1 MAILDW
7 ITIKGFK
14 SIKNVECLKLDP
26 INVLI
31 GPNGSG
37 KSSFIEV
44 FSFLR
49 AIRMGRL
56 QHYVGT
62 AGGADRILHFGT
74 RAATEALKIFVSF
87 DDGVNQYEV
96 RLVPTDTDDDSLSP
110 EMETVYFWDK
120 VNYSEPYG
128 ENLTGSDGEAG
139 LAAPSNRTGIAKH
152 IRGYLDTWRLY
163 HFHDTSSVSPMKS
176 TCDVND
182 DRFLQ
187 QDGSNL
193 AAFLYF
199 RYHRHRTSYD
209 LIRRTIQL
217 TAPFFDDFALAPL
230 SLNEDKIRLQW
241 RHRDSDADF
250 DAAALS
256 DGTLRF
262 IALTTLLQQ
271 PRETRPSVILLDEP
285 ELGLHPYAITMLAS
299 LVKKASL
306 ETQVV
311 MATQSPFLLD
321 HFEPED
327 VIVADRVNGEVT
339 FTRLDS
345 ESLEAW
351 LEDYSLGQLWE
362 KNEIGGRPA

>member
-1 MAILDW
+1 MATLDW

-14 SIKNVECLKLDP
+14 SIKNVERLKLNP
-26 INVLI
+26 INLLI

-44 FSFLR
+44 FAFLR
-49 AIRMGRL
+49 AIGRDRL
-56 QHYVGT
+56 RHYVGT
-62 AGGADRILHFGT
+62 AGGADRILHFGARMT
-74 RAATEALKIFVSF
+74 RELEISVSF
-87 DDGVNQYEV
+87 DEEVSQYGT
-96 RLVPTDTDDDSLSP
+96 RLVPTGDDSLFP
-110 EMETVYFWDK
+110 ETQTARYGTTEYTLVG
-120 VNYSEPYG
+120 SGGEP
-128 ENLTGSDGEAG
+128 
-139 LAAPSNRTGIAKH
+139 GIARFGTEIEAY
-152 IRGYLDTWRLY
+152 IRDYVDTWRHY
-163 HFHDTSSVSPMKS
+163 HFHDTSSVSPMKR

-182 DRFLQ
+182 NRFLQ

-199 RYHRHRTSYD
+199 LRHKHEASYD

-217 TAPFFDDFALAPL
+217 VAPFFDHFVLTPLA
-230 SLNEDKIRLQW
+230 LNEDKIRLQW

-262 IALTTLLQQ
+262 IALTTLLLQ
-271 PRETRPSVILLDEP
+271 PRDTRPSVILLDEP

-299 LVKKASL
+299 LFKKTSQ

-311 MATQSPFLLD
+311 MATQSPILLD

-327 VIVADRVNGEVT
+327 VIVADRINGEVT
-339 FTRLDS
+339 FARLDS
-345 ESLEAW
+345 EGLEAW

-362 KNEIGGRPA
+362 KNEIGGRPV

>member
-1 MAILDW
+1 MATLDC

-14 SIKNVECLKLDP
+14 SIKGVDCLKLNP

-44 FSFLR
+44 FAFLR
-49 AIRMGRL
+49 AIRRGRL
-56 QHYVGT
+56 QRYVRT
-62 AGGADRILHFGT
+62 AGGADHILHFGARVT
-74 RAATEALKIFVSF
+74 TELAISISF
-87 DDGVNQYEV
+87 NQDVNRYEI
-96 RLVPTDTDDDSLSP
+96 RLVPTDDDSLFP
-110 EMETVYFWDK
+110 AMETVSFWDK
-120 VNYSEPYG
+120 TRYQRPFDQT
-128 ENLTGSDGEAG
+128 LAGSSGEAG
-139 LAAPSNRTGIAKH
+139 IADTHFGAGIVAY
-152 IRGYLDTWRLY
+152 IRDYLDTWCLY

-176 TCDVND
+176 TCDVHDN
-182 DRFLQ
+182 RFLQ

-199 RYHRHRTSYD
+199 LCQKHTVSYD

-217 TAPFFDDFALAPL
+217 VAPFFDDFALAPL
-230 SLNEDKIRLQW
+230 ALNGDKIRLQW
-241 RHRDSDADF
+241 RHRDSDADS

-285 ELGLHPYAITMLAS
+285 ELGLHPYAITILAS

-327 VIVADRVNGEVT
+327 VIVADRINGEVS
-339 FTRLDS
+339 FERLKS
-345 ESLEAW
+345 ERLEAW

>member
-7 ITIKGFK
+7 ITVRGFK
-14 SIKNVECLKLDP
+14 GIKDLERLRLSS

-31 GPNGSG
+31 GPNGTG

-49 AIRMGRL
+49 AIRRGRL

-62 AGGADRILHFGT
+62 AGGAERVLHFGARVT
-74 RAATEALKIFVSF
+74 PELQISVSF
-87 DDGVNQYEV
+87 NEEVNQYEI
-96 RLVPTDTDDDSLSP
+96 RLAPTADGSLFP
-110 EMETVYFWDK
+110 ELETVYFWHK
-120 VNYSEPYG
+120 SEYRQPYG
-128 ENLTGSDGEAG
+128 KNLSGSGGEAG
-139 LAAPSNRTGIAKH
+139 ISDLLSQTGIANY
-152 IRGYLDTWRLY
+152 IREYLDTWHLY

-182 DRFLQ
+182 NRFLQ

-193 AAFLYF
+193 AAFLYLL
-199 RYHRHRTSYD
+199 RQKHDVNYN

-217 TAPFFDDFALAPL
+217 IAPFFDDFVLAPL
-230 SLNEDKIRLQW
+230 ALNEDKIRLQW
-241 RHRDSDADF
+241 RHRGSDTDF
-250 DAAALS
+250 DVASLS

-262 IALTTLLQQ
+262 IALTTLLLQ
-271 PRETRPSVILLDEP
+271 PWHTRPSVILLDEP

-299 LVKKASL
+299 LVKKTAP

-311 MATQSPFLLD
+311 MATQSPILLD

-327 VIVADRVNGEVT
+327 VIVADRENGEVT
-339 FTRLDS
+339 FTRLHS
-345 ESLEAW
+345 ASLEAW
-351 LEDYSLGQLWE
+351 LQDYSLGQLWE
-362 KNEIGGRPA
+362 KNEIGGRPS

>member
-1 MAILDW
+1 MEILDW
-7 ITIKGFK
+7 ITVKGFK
-14 SIKNVECLKLDP
+14 SIKNVECLMLKP

-56 QHYVGT
+56 QHYIGT
-62 AGGADRILHFGT
+62 AGGANHILHFGART
-74 RAATEALKIFVSF
+74 TGELEISVSF
-87 DDGVNQYEV
+87 NEGVNQYEI
-96 RLVPTDTDDDSLSP
+96 RLAPTEDDSLFT
-110 EMETVYFWDK
+110 ETEAVYFWDK
-120 VNYSEPYG
+120 AKYERPYG
-128 ENLTGSDGEAG
+128 VNLSGSGGEAG
-139 LAAPSNRTGIAKH
+139 IADPRGQTGIADY
-152 IRGYLDTWRLY
+152 IRDYLDTWRLY
-163 HFHDTSSVSPMKS
+163 HFHDTSSVSPMKR
-176 TCDVND
+176 TCDVIDN
-182 DRFLQ
+182 RFLQ

-199 RYHRHRTSYD
+199 LRHKHGTDYE
-209 LIRRTIQL
+209 LIRRAIQL
-217 TAPFFDDFALAPL
+217 VAPFFDDFALAPL
-230 SLNEDKIRLQW
+230 ALNENKIRLQW
-241 RHRDSDADF
+241 RHRNSEADF

-262 IALTTLLQQ
+262 IALATLLQQ
-271 PRETRPSVILLDEP
+271 PRETRPSVILMDEP
-285 ELGLHPYAITMLAS
+285 ELGLHPYAIMMLAS

-311 MATQSPFLLD
+311 VATQSPLLLD

-327 VIVADRVNGEVT
+327 VIVADRLNGEVA
-339 FTRLDS
+339 FSRLNF
-345 ESLEAW
+345 ERLEVW

>member
-1 MAILDW
+1 MEILDW
-7 ITIKGFK
+7 ITVKGFK
-14 SIKNVECLKLDP
+14 SIKNVECLMLKP

-56 QHYVGT
+56 QHYIGT
-62 AGGADRILHFGT
+62 AGGANHILHFGART
-74 RAATEALKIFVSF
+74 TGELEISVSF
-87 DDGVNQYEV
+87 NEGVNQYEI
-96 RLVPTDTDDDSLSP
+96 RLVPTDDDSLFT
-110 EMETVYFWDK
+110 ETEAVYFWDK
-120 VNYSEPYG
+120 AKYEQPYG
-128 ENLTGSDGEAG
+128 VYLSGTGGEAG
-139 LAAPSNRTGIAKH
+139 IADPRGQTGIADY
-152 IRGYLDTWRLY
+152 IRDYLDTWRLY
-163 HFHDTSSVSPMKS
+163 HFHDTSSVSPMKR
-176 TCDVND
+176 TCDVIDN
-182 DRFLQ
+182 RFLQ

-199 RYHRHRTSYD
+199 LRHKHGTDYE

-217 TAPFFDDFALAPL
+217 VAPFFDDFALAPL
-230 SLNEDKIRLQW
+230 ALNENKIRLQW
-241 RHRDSDADF
+241 RHRNSEADF

-262 IALTTLLQQ
+262 IALATLLQQ

-285 ELGLHPYAITMLAS
+285 ELGLHPYAIMMLAS

-311 MATQSPFLLD
+311 VATQSPLLLD

-327 VIVADRVNGEVT
+327 VIVADRLNGEVA
-339 FTRLDS
+339 FSRLNF
-345 ESLEAW
+345 ERLEVW

>member
-1 MAILDW
+1 MATLDW

-14 SIKNVECLKLDP
+14 SIKNVERLKLSP
-26 INVLI
+26 INLLI

-49 AIRMGRL
+49 AIRRGWLR
-56 QHYVGT
+56 HYVRK
-62 AGGADRILHFGT
+62 AGGANRILHFGARLT
-74 RAATEALKIFVSF
+74 TELEISISF
-87 DDGVNQYEV
+87 DQGVNRYEI
-96 RLVPTDTDDDSLSP
+96 RLVPTDDDSFFL
-110 EMETVYFWDK
+110 ETETVRDGTTEYTL
-120 VNYSEPYG
+120 V
-128 ENLTGSDGEAG
+128 GSSGEAG
-139 LAAPSNRTGIAKH
+139 IADTRFGTKIPAY
-152 IRGYLDTWRLY
+152 IRDHLDTWRHY
-163 HFHDTSSVSPMKS
+163 HFQDTSSVSPMKR
-176 TCDVND
+176 TWEVHDN
-182 DRFLQ
+182 RFLRE
-187 QDGSNL
+187 DGSNL
-193 AAFLYF
+193 ASFLYLL
-199 RYHRHRTSYD
+199 RQKHEVSYN
-209 LIRRTIQL
+209 LIRRTTQL
-217 TAPFFDDFALAPL
+217 VAPFFDDFFLAPL
-230 SLNEDKIRLQW
+230 ALNEDTIRLQW

-262 IALTTLLQQ
+262 VALATLLLQ
-271 PRETRPSVILLDEP
+271 PRDTRPSIILLDEP

-299 LVKKASL
+299 LVKKASQ

-311 MATQSPFLLD
+311 MATQSPILLD

-327 VIVADRVNGEVT
+327 VIVADRVNGEVA

-345 ESLEAW
+345 ASLEVW

>member
-1 MAILDW
+1 MATLDC

-14 SIKNVECLKLDP
+14 SIKNVERLKLGP

-37 KSSFIEV
+37 KSSFIEA
-44 FSFLR
+44 FAFLR
-49 AIRMGRL
+49 AIWRERL
-56 QHYVGT
+56 RHYVGT
-62 AGGADRILHFGT
+62 AGGANRILHFGARVT
-74 RAATEALKIFVSF
+74 TELRIFVSF
-87 DDGVNQYEV
+87 NQGVNQYEIK
-96 RLVPTDTDDDSLSP
+96 LVPRDDDSLFP
-110 EMETVYFWDK
+110 ETETVWQKTSDQRP
-120 VNYSEPYG
+120 SEYT
-128 ENLTGSDGEAG
+128 LVGSRGEAG
-139 LAAPSNRTGIAKH
+139 IADTRFGTEIPAC
-152 IRGYLDTWRLY
+152 IRDYLDTWRHY
-163 HFHDTSSVSPMKS
+163 HFQDTSSVSPMKR
-176 TCDVND
+176 TWDVHDN
-182 DRFLQ
+182 RFLRE
-187 QDGSNL
+187 DGSNL
-193 AAFLYF
+193 ASFLYLL
-199 RYHRHRTSYD
+199 RQKHEVSYN

-217 TAPFFDDFALAPL
+217 VAPFFDDFFLAPL
-230 SLNEDKIRLQW
+230 ALNEDTIRLQW
-241 RHRDSDADF
+241 RHRDSDAEF

-299 LVKKASL
+299 LVKKVSL

-345 ESLEAW
+345 KGLEAW

>member
-1 MAILDW
+1 MATLDW

-14 SIKNVECLKLDP
+14 SIKNVERLKLNP
-26 INVLI
+26 INLLI

-49 AIRMGRL
+49 SIQRGRL

-62 AGGADRILHFGT
+62 TGGADRILHFGART
-74 RAATEALKIFVSF
+74 TQEIEIFVSF
-87 DDGVNQYEV
+87 NKEVNRYQI
-96 RLVPTDTDDDSLSP
+96 RLVPTGDDSLFP
-110 EMETVYFWDK
+110 VMEKVYFWDK
-120 VNYSEPYG
+120 TNYEQPYD
-128 ENLTGSDGEAG
+128 EDLFGSGGEAG
-139 LAAPSNRTGIAKH
+139 IAAPRHRTGIARH
-152 IRGYLDTWRLY
+152 ILGYLDTWRRY

-182 DRFLQ
+182 NRFLQ

-193 AAFLYF
+193 AAFLYLL
-199 RYHRHRTSYD
+199 HQKHVASYNT
-209 LIRRTIQL
+209 IRRSIQL
-217 TAPFFDDFALAPL
+217 VAPFFDDFFLAPL
-230 SLNEDKIRLQW
+230 ALNEDAIRLQW

-250 DAAALS
+250 DASTLS

-299 LVKKASL
+299 LVKKASQ

-311 MATQSPFLLD
+311 MATQSPILLD

-327 VIVADRVNGEVT
+327 VIVADRVNGEVA

-345 ESLEAW
+345 ASLEVW

-362 KNEIGGRPA
+362 KNEIGGRPV

>member
-7 ITIKGFK
+7 ITVKGFK
-14 SIKNVECLKLDP
+14 SIKNVECLMLKP

-62 AGGADRILHFGT
+62 AGGAEHILHFGART
-74 RAATEALKIFVSF
+74 TGELEISVSF
-87 DDGVNQYEV
+87 NEGVNQYEI
-96 RLVPTDTDDDSLSP
+96 RLVPTDDDSLFPKS
-110 EMETVYFWDK
+110 EAVYFWDK
-120 VNYSEPYG
+120 PNYPRPY
-128 ENLTGSDGEAG
+128 ETNISGSDGEAG
-139 LAAPSNRTGIAKH
+139 IAEPRGQTGIADY
-152 IRGYLDTWRLY
+152 IREYLDTWRLY
-163 HFHDTSSVSPMKS
+163 HFHDTSSVSPMKK

-182 DRFLQ
+182 NRFLR

-199 RYHRHRTSYD
+199 LHHKHNTSYN
-209 LIRRTIQL
+209 LIQRTIQL
-217 TAPFFDDFALAPL
+217 VAPFFDDFALAPL
-230 SLNEDKIRLQW
+230 ALNEDKIRLEW
-241 RHRDSDADF
+241 RHRDSDAHF

-262 IALTTLLQQ
+262 IALATLLQQ

-299 LVKKASL
+299 LVKKASQ

-311 MATQSPFLLD
+311 MATQSPILLD
-321 HFEPED
+321 HFEPKD
-327 VIVADRVNGEVT
+327 VIVANRINGEVT
-339 FTRLDS
+339 FARLDS
-345 ESLEAW
+345 EGLEAW

>member
-1 MAILDW
+1 MATLDC
-7 ITIKGFK
+7 ITIKGFRG
-14 SIKNVECLKLDP
+14 IKNVCLKLNP

-49 AIRMGRL
+49 AIRTGRL

-62 AGGADRILHFGT
+62 AGGADRILHFGA
-74 RAATEALKIFVSF
+74 RATEELKIFVSF
-87 DDGVNQYEV
+87 NDGVNKYEV
-96 RLVPTDTDDDSLSP
+96 RLVPTDDDSLFP
-110 EMETVYFWDK
+110 ETETVHFWDK
-120 VNYSEPYG
+120 VKYPEPYD
-128 ENLTGSDGEAG
+128 ENLTGSGGEAG
-139 LAAPSNRTGIAKH
+139 IADPRNRTGIARY

-182 DRFLQ
+182 NRFLQ

-199 RYHRHRTSYD
+199 LYHRHGTSYD

-217 TAPFFDDFALAPL
+217 IAPFFDDFALVPL
-230 SLNEDKIRLQW
+230 ALNEDKIRLQW

-339 FTRLDS
+339 FKRLKS

>member
-1 MAILDW
+1 MATLDC

-14 SIKNVECLKLDP
+14 SIKSVERLKLNP

-37 KSSFIEV
+37 KSNFIEA
-44 FSFLR
+44 FAFLR
-49 AIRMGRL
+49 AIWRDRL
-56 QHYVGT
+56 QHYVGM
-62 AGGADRILHFGT
+62 AGGASRILHFGARVT
-74 RAATEALKIFVSF
+74 TELRIVVSF
-87 DDGVNQYEV
+87 TQGVNQYEI
-96 RLVPTDTDDDSLSP
+96 RLVPTDDDSLFP
-110 EMETVYFWDK
+110 ETQIVGDGTTEYTLV
-120 VNYSEPYG
+120 
-128 ENLTGSDGEAG
+128 GSSGEAG
-139 LAAPSNRTGIAKH
+139 IADRRFGTK
-152 IRGYLDTWRLY
+152 IPAYVRDYLDTWRHY
-163 HFHDTSSVSPMKS
+163 HFQDTSSVSPMKR
-176 TCDVND
+176 TWDVHDN
-182 DRFLQ
+182 RFLRE
-187 QDGSNL
+187 DGSNL
-193 AAFLYF
+193 ASFLYLL
-199 RYHRHRTSYD
+199 RQKHEVSYN

-217 TAPFFDDFALAPL
+217 VAPFFDDFFLAPL
-230 SLNEDKIRLQW
+230 SLNEDTIRLQW

-271 PRETRPSVILLDEP
+271 PRDTRPSVILLDEP

-299 LVKKASL
+299 LVKKASV

-339 FTRLDS
+339 FRRLDS
-345 ESLEAW
+345 KGLEAW

>member
-1 MAILDW
+1 MATLDC

-14 SIKNVECLKLDP
+14 SIKNVERLKLGP

-37 KSSFIEV
+37 KSSFIEA
-44 FSFLR
+44 FAFLR
-49 AIRMGRL
+49 AIWRERL
-56 QHYVGT
+56 RHYVGT
-62 AGGADRILHFGT
+62 AGGANRILHFGARVT
-74 RAATEALKIFVSF
+74 TELRIFVSF
-87 DDGVNQYEV
+87 NQGVNQYEIK
-96 RLVPTDTDDDSLSP
+96 LVPRDDDSLFP
-110 EMETVYFWDK
+110 ETQTVRDETTEYTLV
-120 VNYSEPYG
+120 
-128 ENLTGSDGEAG
+128 GSSGEAG
-139 LAAPSNRTGIAKH
+139 IADTRFGTEIPAC
-152 IRGYLDTWRLY
+152 IRDYLDTWRHY
-163 HFHDTSSVSPMKS
+163 HFQDTSSVSPMKR
-176 TCDVND
+176 TWDVHDN
-182 DRFLQ
+182 RFLRE
-187 QDGSNL
+187 DGSNL
-193 AAFLYF
+193 ASFLYLL
-199 RYHRHRTSYD
+199 RQKHEVGYN

-217 TAPFFDDFALAPL
+217 VAPFFDDFFLAPL
-230 SLNEDKIRLQW
+230 ALNEDTIRLQW

-250 DAAALS
+250 DVASLS

-271 PRETRPSVILLDEP
+271 PPETRPSVILLDEP

-327 VIVADRVNGEVT
+327 VIMADRVNGEVT

-345 ESLEAW
+345 KGLEAW

>member
-1 MAILDW
+1 MATLDW

-14 SIKNVECLKLDP
+14 SIKNVERLRLSP

-49 AIRMGRL
+49 ATRRGRL
-56 QHYVGT
+56 QRYVGT
-62 AGGADRILHFGT
+62 AGGADRILHFGART
-74 RAATEALKIFVSF
+74 TQELEIFVSF
-87 DDGVNQYEV
+87 DDEVNQYEI
-96 RLVPTDTDDDSLSP
+96 RLAPTDDDSLFP
-110 EMETVYFWDK
+110 ELETVYFWDK
-120 VNYSEPYG
+120 PEYPRPYG
-128 ENLTGSDGEAG
+128 KNISGSGGEAG
-139 LAAPSNRTGIAKH
+139 IADPRGQTGIADY
-152 IRGYLDTWRLY
+152 IREYLDTWRLY

-182 DRFLQ
+182 NRFLQ

-193 AAFLYF
+193 AAFLF
-199 RYHRHRTSYD
+199 LLRQKHDVSYN

-217 TAPFFDDFALAPL
+217 VAPFFDDFFLAPL
-230 SLNEDKIRLQW
+230 ALNENTIRLQW
-241 RHRDSDADF
+241 RHGDSDANF

-262 IALTTLLQQ
+262 IALTTLLLQ
-271 PRETRPSVILLDEP
+271 PRDTRPSVILLDEP

-299 LVKKASL
+299 LVKRASQ

-311 MATQSPFLLD
+311 MATQSPILLD

-327 VIVADRVNGEVT
+327 VIVADRMNGET
-339 FTRLDS
+339 AFTRLDS
-345 ESLEAW
+345 ASLGVW

>member
-1 MAILDW
+1 MEILDW
-7 ITIKGFK
+7 ITVKGFK
-14 SIKNVECLKLDP
+14 SIKNVECLMLKP

-56 QHYVGT
+56 QHYIGT
-62 AGGADRILHFGT
+62 AGGANHILHFGART
-74 RAATEALKIFVSF
+74 TGELEISVSF
-87 DDGVNQYEV
+87 NEGVNQYEI
-96 RLVPTDTDDDSLSP
+96 RLVPTDDDSLFT
-110 EMETVYFWDK
+110 ETEAVYFWDK
-120 VNYSEPYG
+120 AKYERPYG
-128 ENLTGSDGEAG
+128 VNLSGSGGEAG
-139 LAAPSNRTGIAKH
+139 IADPRGQTGIADY
-152 IRGYLDTWRLY
+152 IRDYLDTWRLY
-163 HFHDTSSVSPMKS
+163 HFHDTSSVSPMKR
-176 TCDVND
+176 TCDVIDN
-182 DRFLQ
+182 RFLQ

-199 RYHRHRTSYD
+199 LRHKHGTDYE

-217 TAPFFDDFALAPL
+217 VAPFFDDFALAPL
-230 SLNEDKIRLQW
+230 ALNENKIRLQW
-241 RHRDSDADF
+241 RHRNSEADF

-262 IALTTLLQQ
+262 IALATLLQQ

-285 ELGLHPYAITMLAS
+285 ELGLHPYAIMMLAS

-311 MATQSPFLLD
+311 VATQSPLLLD

-327 VIVADRVNGEVT
+327 VIVADRLNGEVA
-339 FTRLDS
+339 FSRLNF
-345 ESLEAW
+345 ERLEVW

>member
-1 MAILDW
+1 MATLDC

-14 SIKNVECLKLDP
+14 SIKNVERLKLGP

-49 AIRMGRL
+49 AIRRGRL
-56 QHYVGT
+56 QHYVRT
-62 AGGADRILHFGT
+62 AGGAGHILHFGARLT
-74 RAATEALKIFVSF
+74 TELDISISF
-87 DDGVNQYEV
+87 NQGVNQYEI
-96 RLVPTDTDDDSLSP
+96 RLAPTDDDSLFP
-110 EMETVYFWDK
+110 ETETVWQKASDQGSSEYTFTL
-120 VNYSEPYG
+120 VNS
-128 ENLTGSDGEAG
+128 SGEAG
-139 LAAPSNRTGIAKH
+139 IADPRHTGGIAGY
-152 IRGYLDTWRLY
+152 ILDYLDTWRLY
-163 HFHDTSSVSPMKS
+163 HFHDTSSVSPMKR

-182 DRFLQ
+182 NRFLQ

-199 RYHRHRTSYD
+199 LRHRYETDYD

-217 TAPFFDDFALAPL
+217 VAPFFDDFFLAPL
-230 SLNEDKIRLQW
+230 ALNEDTIRLQW
-241 RHRDSDADF
+241 RHRESDAEF

-311 MATQSPFLLD
+311 MATQSPCLLD

-345 ESLEAW
+345 KGLEAW

>member
-7 ITIKGFK
+7 ITVKGFK
-14 SIKNVECLKLDP
+14 SIKNVECLMLKP

-56 QHYVGT
+56 QHYVRT
-62 AGGADRILHFGT
+62 AGGADRILHFGARVT
-74 RAATEALKIFVSF
+74 GSLEIFVSF
-87 DDGVNQYEV
+87 DKGVNQYEIK
-96 RLVPTDTDDDSLSP
+96 LVPTDDDSLFT
-110 EMETVYFWDK
+110 ETEAVYFWDK
-120 VNYSEPYG
+120 AKYERPYD
-128 ENLTGSDGEAG
+128 ENLSGSGGEAG
-139 LAAPSNRTGIAKH
+139 IADY
-152 IRGYLDTWRLY
+152 IRDYLDTWRLY
-163 HFHDTSSVSPMKS
+163 HFHDTSSMSPMKR
-176 TCDVND
+176 TCDVIDN
-182 DRFLQ
+182 RFLR

-199 RYHRHRTSYD
+199 LRQKHDVSYN
-209 LIRRTIQL
+209 LIRRTIHL
-217 TAPFFDDFALAPL
+217 VAPFFDDFALAPL
-230 SLNEDKIRLQW
+230 ALNEDTIRLQW

-299 LVKKASL
+299 LVKRASQ
-306 ETQVV
+306 EAQVV
-311 MATQSPFLLD
+311 MATQSPILLD

-339 FTRLDS
+339 FARLDS
-345 ESLEAW
+345 EGLEAW